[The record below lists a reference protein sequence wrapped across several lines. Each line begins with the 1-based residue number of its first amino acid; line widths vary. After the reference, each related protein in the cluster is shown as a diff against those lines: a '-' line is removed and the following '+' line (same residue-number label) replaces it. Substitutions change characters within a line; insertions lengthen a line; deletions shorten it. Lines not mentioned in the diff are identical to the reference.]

1 MFLKGLLDQIHGYE
15 EYVAKQKDELARQEE
30 RLRAVEKGRAQTD
43 ALLER
48 DHGNAEAQVRLD
60 QNDAEMADLKKGIS
74 AHKRRMEGRLR
85 TMRSRLLQAQAK
97 ALKNLQDSLREE
109 YKEQTS
115 LKNVLIPEA
124 EHHLASLREKV
135 DQGQER
141 TVLVQREIEKINRL
155 GLDNL
160 LQ

>member
-1 MFLKGLLDQIHGYE
+1 
-15 EYVAKQKDELARQEE
+15 V
-30 RLRAVEKGRAQTD
+30 RAVEKSRAQTY

-60 QNDAEMADLKKGIS
+60 QNDAEMADLKKRIS

-124 EHHLASLREKV
+124 EHHLASLHEKV
-135 DQGQER
+135 DQGRER

>member
-1 MFLKGLLDQIHGYE
+1 MFLKGLMDQIKSYE
-15 EYVAKQKDELARQEE
+15 EYVSAQKEELARQEAH
-30 RLRAVEKGRAQTD
+30 LQVVEKTRAQAY
-43 ALLER
+43 ALLEQ
-48 DHGNAEAQVRLD
+48 DHGNAEAQLRLD
-60 QNDAEMADLKKGIS
+60 QNDAEMADLKKRIS
-74 AHKRRMEGRLR
+74 GHKRRMEGRLR

-97 ALKNLQDSLREE
+97 ALKNLQECLREE

-115 LKNVLIPEA
+115 LRNVEIPEA

-135 DQGQER
+135 EHSLERAALLQQE
-141 TVLVQREIEKINRL
+141 TEKINRL